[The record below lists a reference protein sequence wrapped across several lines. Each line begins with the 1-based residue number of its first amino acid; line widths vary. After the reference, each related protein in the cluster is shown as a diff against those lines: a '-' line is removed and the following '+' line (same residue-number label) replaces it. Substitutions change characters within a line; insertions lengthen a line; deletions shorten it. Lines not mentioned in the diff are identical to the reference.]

1 MLDIDSNSIFL
12 FRDVVFHISPNLP
25 TGSLFPAPPPLILDH
40 VPPSI
45 TTNRSH
51 PYKNLFLPLIYLLS
65 HLIILKPYLLDILQD
80 RIKLLPILEIF
91 TTKWL
96 QLLPYPVLN
105 PPFPISLSSHTII
118 SLLLI
123 KLSLLPFPF
132 PLNPLPMLRLPKIL
146 NGRLLWLLK

>member
-1 MLDIDSNSIFL
+1 MLSFMKVYSHSKHWIFVFLLICPLVLFSYPTSFYFRSCFTFNHYYTDLTYTRTCFYTWSI
-12 FRDVVFHISPNLP
+12 HCP
-25 TGSLFPAPPPLILDH
+25 TF
-40 VPPSI
+40 
-45 TTNRSH
+45 
-51 PYKNLFLPLIYLLS
+51 
-65 HLIILKPYLLDILQD
+65 PYLLDILQD
-80 RIKLLPILEIF
+80 RIKFLPILEIF

-96 QLLPYPVLN
+96 MLLPYPVLN
-105 PPFPISLSSHTII
+105 PPFPLSLSSHTII